1 MSKAVAECSCGA
13 GRRSITAI
21 MKWSIARLA
30 PLALVAVAVAAFGL
44 SASVADA
51 ATPWRLPSLFKPAP
65 PPPPVIPPVAAP
77 ITIDPPVGPAKGTV
91 IMVHAGGWAGH
102 DANAEQL
109 LASNPG
115 NLFLERGWRVV
126 SIDYED
132 GTAGLDDVL
141 SAAGAEL
148 ARHSSDGPLC
158 LYGESSGAHLAL
170 VAAARLRAIDC
181 VIGLGTPTDLSLY
194 QEESAISSD
203 ARVRLVA
210 SQMTRFFGTTLAET
224 APWNLVGLAPTI
236 HADVLLMHEADDSV
250 VSALHAARF
259 AAARPTTQTI
269 ELEAGDPNNPAD
281 DFMHGTVSPAGRA
294 QYAAAIGAF
303 ADRAVAAH
311 AAERDAAQTGCAQVS
326 RSLGEI
332 GLGPLKGALRCLALR
347 DAQAKKSGTRGW
359 QQTNIKLRGEV
370 NAARIWASLRSSRS
384 GRRALAAAALRRA
397 KLLVQTGDRT
407 RVTLRSTHS
416 G

>member
-1 MSKAVAECSCGA
+1 
-13 GRRSITAI
+13 
-21 MKWSIARLA
+21 
-30 PLALVAVAVAAFGL
+30 
-44 SASVADA
+44 
-51 ATPWRLPSLFKPAP
+51 
-65 PPPPVIPPVAAP
+65 
-77 ITIDPPVGPAKGTV
+77 
-91 IMVHAGGWAGH
+91 
-102 DANAEQL
+102 
-109 LASNPG
+109 
-115 NLFLERGWRVV
+115 
-126 SIDYED
+126 
-132 GTAGLDDVL
+132 
-141 SAAGAEL
+141 
-148 ARHSSDGPLC
+148 
-158 LYGESSGAHLAL
+158 
-170 VAAARLRAIDC
+170 
-181 VIGLGTPTDLSLY
+181 
-194 QEESAISSD
+194 
-203 ARVRLVA
+203 
-210 SQMTRFFGTTLAET
+210 
-224 APWNLVGLAPTI
+224 
-236 HADVLLMHEADDSV
+236 
-250 VSALHAARF
+250 
-259 AAARPTTQTI
+259 
-269 ELEAGDPNNPAD
+269 
-281 DFMHGTVSPAGRA
+281 MHGTVSPAGRA